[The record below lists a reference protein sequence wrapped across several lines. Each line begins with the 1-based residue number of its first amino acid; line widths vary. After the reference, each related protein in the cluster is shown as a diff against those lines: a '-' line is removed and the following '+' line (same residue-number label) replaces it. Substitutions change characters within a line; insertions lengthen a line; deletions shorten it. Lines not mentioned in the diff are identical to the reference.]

1 MTDDFKLS
9 LLKYFTGNL
18 KQETGDN
25 TPQFGG
31 VEEVTNNLT
40 TYLTANFGT
49 SGQFF
54 ITSFTQAKNS
64 NNEGLDLFVLTGR
77 STNNK
82 YPNPYG
88 FIVLL
93 DREFNPIQAIT
104 TFSSGTVLGQI
115 LSFGID
121 EEGKFFG
128 IEQAYGTSTKRFI
141 MLNNISAKLPNQTE
155 YNVVL
160 KTSYNL
166 PAPISNSEKYY
177 QMVKAIGSSKYLIVS
192 TFNDSRQRPQPLV
205 TELTV
210 NVGSSNEWKNYQL
223 TYETTTY
230 VPSDLWANWDGE
242 GNIDFKSIGFTFND
256 DGGQEYTEYW
266 KSGDNGLGR
275 FVTPLDYTLINGA
288 KAVIIGKQQVYI
300 AIYYV
305 EEANHD
311 VFELFKFNYNA
322 MVKESIYQKTAVYT
336 GDLSNLCS
344 IALNRAGVN
353 VYYEMIYALDDNI
366 ETFNLDIGRI
376 VDTNVFNYNLKQLTI
391 DDTSTTVILNLF
403 EQFNLYIYYVQIGD
417 KAYMSR
423 QVYNIFNYNGNNYE
437 NNNSMIPKA
446 GELYNSDNKLIFARN
461 LYNISINANTTL
473 SSLRVPNTMLNDE
486 TINNSLLKSETNL
499 ILNNNTKNIN
509 KNIYESLTVNFYN
522 TLKIQDRNTTNYIN
536 NQIGSNR
543 INQSVS
549 KEKDYSSAKANIVK
563 INFAD
568 GTNRI
573 FNLIPTIENMKANY
587 IFALKVDKEIT
598 NIEIMSS
605 DKLTVYQTIK
615 PNFEIGKKYNIIQEV
630 TII

>member
-1 MTDDFKLS
+1 
-9 LLKYFTGNL
+9 
-18 KQETGDN
+18 
-25 TPQFGG
+25 
-31 VEEVTNNLT
+31 
-40 TYLTANFGT
+40 
-49 SGQFF
+49 
-54 ITSFTQAKNS
+54 
-64 NNEGLDLFVLTGR
+64 
-77 STNNK
+77 
-82 YPNPYG
+82 
-88 FIVLL
+88 
-93 DREFNPIQAIT
+93 
-104 TFSSGTVLGQI
+104 
-115 LSFGID
+115 
-121 EEGKFFG
+121 
-128 IEQAYGTSTKRFI
+128 
-141 MLNNISAKLPNQTE
+141 
-155 YNVVL
+155 
-160 KTSYNL
+160 
-166 PAPISNSEKYY
+166 
-177 QMVKAIGSSKYLIVS
+177 
-192 TFNDSRQRPQPLV
+192 
-205 TELTV
+205 
-210 NVGSSNEWKNYQL
+210 
-223 TYETTTY
+223 
-230 VPSDLWANWDGE
+230 
-242 GNIDFKSIGFTFND
+242 
-256 DGGQEYTEYW
+256 
-266 KSGDNGLGR
+266 
-275 FVTPLDYTLINGA
+275 
-288 KAVIIGKQQVYI
+288 
-300 AIYYV
+300 
-305 EEANHD
+305 
-311 VFELFKFNYNA
+311 

-366 ETFNLDIGRI
+366 ENFNLDIGRI

-437 NNNSMIPKA
+437 NNNSMIPKT

-461 LYNISINANTTL
+461 LYNVSINGNTTL

-522 TLKIQDRNTTNYIN
+522 TLKIQDRNTSNYIN
-536 NQIGSNR
+536 NQVGSNR

-549 KEKDYSSAKANIVK
+549 KEEDYQNAKANIVK

-605 DKLTVYQTIK
+605 DNLTVYQTIT
-615 PNFEIGKKYNIIQEV
+615 PNFEIGKKYKITQEV
-630 TII
+630 TIV